1 MSTRAIS
8 ILLLGLAACGDDGPP
23 IEPPPG
29 PDAPIEPEVW
39 SPKPG
44 EYSNWDIQL
53 HAPLDLDATR
63 AMYVLDLF
71 DVVPA
76 EQTLTYDD
84 GTLTVPAGAL
94 PTAIADL
101 HAKDTI
107 VVCSVGTG
115 AIRLDDPDAPKF
127 PGFDV
132 TIPDN
137 PTPPAAG
144 SVIGWSTN
152 DPNEPMERFLD
163 IRESS
168 RAVVTPLISKRFE
181 LAKSIG
187 CDAILVAKTFMIPP
201 SFDPG
206 FVVAENELLTYLS
219 AVATLAR
226 TPDDDTKVSVGL
238 LDGFLGVA
246 ADDDVVAE
254 FQFQVLQGMAAARQ
268 CCDEV
273 RTMVNAGKAAFALDV
288 LSTDPKAPLDETI
301 ACSEYDD
308 GGMQDGLIKDAALS
322 SAFRADCK

>member
-1 MSTRAIS
+1 MRAIS

-29 PDAPIEPEVW
+29 PDAPIGPEVW

-53 HAPLDLDATR
+53 HAPLDVDAKR

-84 GTLTVPAGAL
+84 GTLTVPAGVL

-101 HAKDTI
+101 QATGTI

-168 RAVVTPLISKRFE
+168 RAVVTPLITKRFA
-181 LAKSIG
+181 LAKTIG
-187 CDAILVAKTFMIPP
+187 CDAILVTKTFMVPP
-201 SFDPG
+201 SFDSG
-206 FVVAENELLTYLS
+206 FAIAETDLLSYVS
-219 AVATLAR
+219 AAATLAR
-226 TPDDDTKVSVGL
+226 DTEVSVGL
-238 LDGFLGVA
+238 LDGFLGIA
-246 ADDDVVAE
+246 SDDNVVAE
-254 FQFQVLQGMAAARQ
+254 YQFQILGGMAAARQ
-268 CCDEV
+268 CCEEV

-308 GGMQDGLIKDAALS
+308 GGMQDGLIKDPALS
-322 SAFRADCK
+322 STFRADCK